1 MYVYIY
7 TTLVI
12 YTWIPTPI
20 SPPSIH
26 PSSSFFHSF
35 SVSHLTLFFV
45 PFYNP
50 LDRARHPHTV
60 SFYNC
65 PVPVSGQ
72 HTFGSA
78 CTSHNKR
85 IRVSK
90 MHASSTAQL
99 VQRRRVVAPPDYAH
113 NCWIGG
119 SLCTRLAT
127 GSAAPCC
134 PKPPFFLSLSLI
146 FHTEKKKKR
155 KPHTR

>member
-1 MYVYIY
+1 MDTY
-7 TTLVI
+7 TNLPSVH
-12 YTWIPTPI
+12 
-20 SPPSIH
+20 PSI
-26 PSSSFFHSF
+26 
-35 SVSHLTLFFV
+35 LFFLSFLFCLAPHPV
-45 PFYNP
+45 FCAFYNP

-134 PKPPFFLSLSLI
+134 PKPPFFLSLSLSYI
-146 FHTEKKKKR
+146 PHWKKEKR